1 MRHETDWFPTVG
13 DHPHGFVV
21 WNHCSSRTLTSRWIS
36 CHLGNFNYKPSLHG
50 RKPKETLIEPEIQ
63 ECMVLVPTA
72 FLPHE
77 LDMWSIDIDIIIKLC
92 YQRIG
97 LELRLKTHVQREIA
111 NESPRVLPD
120 FSLLAYHQSEIP
132 HTTTGAALQ
141 IARCTIWCDEPQEP
155 SRPSRFAS
163 DQGKQFRPCSEHVK
177 WLWYLLHV

>member
-1 MRHETDWFPTVG
+1 MKRTDFQLLETIPMASSYG
-13 DHPHGFVV
+13 
-21 WNHCSSRTLTSRWIS
+21 NHCSSRTLTSRWIS

-120 FSLLAYHQSEIP
+120 FSLLAYHQSEISS
-132 HTTTGAALQ
+132 HHHRSCSANCQVHNLMWWAAGTQ
-141 IARCTIWCDEPQEP
+141 
-155 SRPSRFAS
+155 
-163 DQGKQFRPCSEHVK
+163 
-177 WLWYLLHV
+177 